1 MAVSIVAIAIAVL
14 QGIGAGAAIGA
25 AARLENGHQ
34 VETQRARATDLAAR
48 AREIAAMQIELEV
61 AL

>member
-25 AARLENGHQ
+25 ATRLENGHQ
-34 VETQRARATDLAAR
+34 VETQRERAIDLAAR
-48 AREIAAMQIELEV
+48 AREIAAMQTEFAV
-61 AL
+61 AV